1 VLDIKVAGENAI
13 IIYLGNQIAEQQVE
27 EITFF
32 TALLKQELG
41 SVIIDIVPSYTS
53 IMLSYRL
60 DKISPA
66 MLCKQITTLI
76 ENNTIMIKMNQ
87 NTLLEI
93 PVLYDADVG
102 LDLDEYLH
110 EKSLNLETLIKLHTE
125 RDYLVYAVGLS
136 PVFAYLGTVEPRLA
150 TPRLETPRVKI
161 PAGSVGI
168 ADNQTAVYPISSS
181 GGWRIIGRTPLDLSL
196 ANPDN
201 INLFKVGDK
210 VRFRPIQLAE
220 FLALGGEI

>member
-13 IIYLGNQIAEQQVE
+13 IIYLGNQIAEKVVE
-27 EITFF
+27 DITFF

-41 SVIIDIVPSYTS
+41 NVIIDIVPSYTS

-60 DKISPA
+60 DKIDHKS
-66 MLCKQITTLI
+66 LCEQITMLI
-76 ENNTIMIKMNQ
+76 ENNTLMIKMNQ
-87 NTLLEI
+87 DVLLEI

-102 LDLDEYLH
+102 LDLADYLH
-110 EKSLNLETLIKLHTE
+110 EKSLNLDTLIKLHTE
-125 RDYLVYAVGLS
+125 RDYLVYGVGFS
-136 PVFAYLGTVEPRLA
+136 PAFAYLGTVELRLETA
-150 TPRLETPRVKI
+150 RLETPRVKI

-181 GGWRIIGRTPLDLSL
+181 GGWKIIGRTPLDLSL

-201 INLFKVGDK
+201 INLFKVGGK
-210 VRFRPIQLAE
+210 VRFRPIQLDE

>member
-1 VLDIKVAGENAI
+1 MLEIKVAGENAI
-13 IIYLGNQIAEQQVE
+13 IIYLGKQIAEKRVE
-27 EITFF
+27 DITFF

-41 SVIIDIVPSYTS
+41 NVIIDIVPSYTS

-60 DKISPA
+60 DKISYVS
-66 MLCKQITTLI
+66 LCKQITTLI
-76 ENNTIMIKMNQ
+76 ENNTMMIKMNQ
-87 NTLLEI
+87 DAVFEI

-102 LDLDEYLH
+102 LDLDDYLH
-110 EKSLNLETLIKLHTE
+110 EKSLNLETLINLHTE
-125 RDYLVYAVGLS
+125 RDYLIYAVGFS
-136 PVFAYLGTVEPRLA
+136 PAFAYLGTVEPRLETA
-150 TPRLETPRVKI
+150 RLETPRVKI

-181 GGWRIIGRTPLDLSL
+181 GGWKIIGRTPLDLSL

>member
-13 IIYLGNQIAEQQVE
+13 IIYLGNQIAEKVVE
-27 EITFF
+27 DITFF

-41 SVIIDIVPSYTS
+41 NVIIDIVPSYTS

-60 DKISPA
+60 DKIA
-66 MLCKQITTLI
+66 HKGLCEQITMLI
-76 ENNTIMIKMNQ
+76 ENNTLMIKMNQ
-87 NTLLEI
+87 DALLEI
-93 PVLYDADVG
+93 PVLYDTDVG
-102 LDLDEYLH
+102 LDLADYLH
-110 EKSLNLETLIKLHTE
+110 EKSLNLDTLIKLHTE
-125 RDYLVYAVGLS
+125 RDYMIYAVGFS
-136 PVFAYLGTVEPRLA
+136 PAFAYLGTVEPRIETA
-150 TPRLETPRVKI
+150 RLETPRVKI

-181 GGWRIIGRTPLDLSL
+181 GGWKIIGRTPLDLSL